1 MAIAFAATGVGS
13 AWAEAASAQG
23 LRQWRFGTARH
34 LPDSRT
40 ARISDGDYFSGRARF
55 IDTYVAASRQRF
67 RNSRR
72 GPRKRVYLIRGTL
85 AIKNKPGFDVLG
97 AECSQKSPRGTNMLL
112 TTQGARAFFPRPA
125 NHIEQRTSEGS
136 VGLSVKGF
144 SVSLPFSG
152 VHLLREHERRPERPL
167 ELALVE
173 RAQLDLGLGRRSP
186 QRCAPGLCR
195 LLAGA
200 REAHQVRGSLSR
212 GHRQR
217 RRLSAPLLEG
227 RGAHE
232 AEGSQLISG
241 TSSRSRSGCSVPS
254 GPLSLTECAR
264 ARQRRTPRPGY

>member
-1 MAIAFAATGVGS
+1 MQQGKGRTWVVAMAIAVAATGVGS

-112 TTQGARAFFPRPA
+112 TNDTRAFFPRPA
-125 NHIEQRTSEGS
+125 NHIEQRTREGS

-144 SVSLPFSG
+144 SVSLPFPAFTYYASTSVG
-152 VHLLREHERRPERPL
+152 PN
-167 ELALVE
+167 
-173 RAQLDLGLGRRSP
+173 
-186 QRCAPGLCR
+186 
-195 LLAGA
+195 
-200 REAHQVRGSLSR
+200 VRWSSLSSSVHNWTWAWDDGR
-212 GHRQR
+212 
-217 RRLSAPLLEG
+217 PNDVLLG
-227 RGAHE
+227 YAGYWQGPAKRIKYAVRCRVVTVNDDDFPPRFSKAVVRMKRKAH
-232 AEGSQLISG
+232 S
-241 TSSRSRSGCSVPS
+241 
-254 GPLSLTECAR
+254 
-264 ARQRRTPRPGY
+264 